1 MGTDKG
7 CKEIHSKD
15 IVLGRRILCK
25 MFPLYIIA
33 FEVILTFEMQL
44 KAQFLLWDLPWVP
57 YVKFHFHT
65 ARLHIS
71 LLCFIFFLLSI
82 CYSVIVYIFYLC
94 FTPSSRVSFLRMEI
108 WSVLFTAIFS
118 TWNSAWHILSP
129 QKINLE

>member
-44 KAQFLLWDLPWVP
+44 KAQFLL
-57 YVKFHFHT
+57 
-65 ARLHIS
+65 
-71 LLCFIFFLLSI
+71 
-82 CYSVIVYIFYLC
+82 
-94 FTPSSRVSFLRMEI
+94 
-108 WSVLFTAIFS
+108 
-118 TWNSAWHILSP
+118 
-129 QKINLE
+129 